1 MTDPSPTGP
10 RGRRHP
16 SLVAV
21 SAERFAHPSESVF
34 AALLSLYGLAWT
46 YEPVEFPLA
55 WDDRG
60 RAVRG
65 FRPDFYLP
73 ERRLFVELTV
83 LEQRLVT
90 KKNQKVRE
98 FRALYPEVD
107 LVVVYQRDFAGL
119 LARHELGSLDDLVSR
134 VA

>member
-1 MTDPSPTGP
+1 
-10 RGRRHP
+10 
-16 SLVAV
+16 V
-21 SAERFAHPSESVF
+21 RFAHPSEELF
-34 AALLSLYGLAWT
+34 ASLLNLYGLAWS

-55 WDDRG
+55 WDDAG
-60 RAVRG
+60 RATRG
-65 FRPDFYLP
+65 FRPDFFLP

-98 FRALYPEVD
+98 FRCLYPEVD
-107 LVVVYQRDFAGL
+107 LVVVYQRDFLALLKRHALDPRDGAG
-119 LARHELGSLDDLVSR
+119 AR